1 MSKKNKDRIDVVYST
16 NKDFEYQNESAEG
29 SVTLPPARQQLK
41 IFLVRL
47 GGSKYMTCITGFI
60 GSVSDLEA
68 LGKTLKQKCGTG
80 GSVKDGEILIQGDSR
95 DKVLRLLQDAGYQA
109 KKAGG

>member
-1 MSKKNKDRIDVVYST
+1 MDVIYST
-16 NKDFEYQNESAEG
+16 NPEFNYKEETNVSGE
-29 SVTLPPARQQLK
+29 TLAPNKQHLK

-47 GGSKYMTCITGFI
+47 GGSKMMTCITGFV
-60 GSVSDLEA
+60 GKENDLET

-80 GSVKDGEILIQGDSR
+80 GSVKDGEILIQGDNR
-95 DKVLRLLQDAGYQA
+95 DKVLKILLEMGYHA